1 MTNTN
6 LSATEEENKVI
17 KLKRTGKVSRTFI
30 TLVVLLTSAII
41 FNILNNYFDWVNITL
56 YKRG

>member
-6 LSATEEENKVI
+6 LTEEENKVI

-30 TLVVLLTSAII
+30 TLVVILTSAII
-41 FNILNNYFDWVNITL
+41 FNILNNYFDWINITL